1 MRKYSFRRL
10 TQMKLPLFTALLIPL
25 IAQAQVYKCTQN
37 GQTVYAERP
46 CSTTAKLLE
55 IDTSV
60 SQERRQQA
68 ADVAERER
76 ALGKQV
82 DNKNRAEQRQVDSR
96 AADFQAQN
104 DAKKTRC
111 AQLLRDA
118 KGAKDESNMW
128 RYHQGLI
135 DDAKRRQKE
144 AEDAHFTECYSAG
157 IR

>member
-1 MRKYSFRRL
+1 MRKYSLRRL
-10 TQMKLPLFTALLIPL
+10 TQMKLPLIAALLIPL
-25 IAQAQVYKCTQN
+25 TVQAQVYKCIQN

-46 CSTTAKLLE
+46 CSSNAKVLE
-55 IDTSV
+55 IDTHISA
-60 SQERRQQA
+60 ERRQQA

-76 ALGKQV
+76 ALAKQV
-82 DNKNRAEQRQVDSR
+82 DNKNRAEQRQIDRRSSDVR
-96 AADFQAQN
+96 AES
-104 DAKKTRC
+104 DAKKARC
-111 AQLLRDA
+111 AQLLRDSKA
-118 KGAKDESNMW
+118 AKDESNMW